1 MVCSAQTAMASQGR
15 KRDDCLLSVAG
26 DICEPEKVEVAV
38 KNAALS
44 DSDSPIIDEKN
55 PISISTN
62 NCTGSTNNCTG
73 STNNCTGFCTDCL
86 HPARAAGYWPSLGGS
101 LEVTE

>member
-1 MVCSAQTAMASQGR
+1 MFVRRRPAMASQGR

-62 NCTGSTNNCTG
+62 NCTG
-73 STNNCTGFCTDCL
+73 FCTDCL
-86 HPARAAGYWPSLGGS
+86 HMALTVGYWPL
-101 LEVTE
+101 